1 MRRLRELGI
10 SEAEEIGGFS
20 LRSFKFPSYRIVGV
34 LRMKG
39 LRVPR
44 LRSLGTLRLGA
55 FGLSA
60 GAIFRVPQ
68 TEANW
73 GYFRYLGISALGHFL
88 FLWVKGLV
96 VPKLTIHELPSG
108 RTRVPQSCGDLGLPS
123 LEFEAVRLRVY
134 EGFAGC
140 VPVSLPAVLR
150 RWELGGL

>member
-1 MRRLRELGI
+1 MPQ
-10 SEAEEIGGFS
+10 AEGNCGS
-20 LRSFKFPSYRIVGV
+20 S
-34 LRMKG
+34 
-39 LRVPR
+39 
-44 LRSLGTLRLGA
+44 
-55 FGLSA
+55 
-60 GAIFRVPQ
+60 
-68 TEANW
+68 
-73 GYFRYLGISALGHFL
+73 RYLGIAAPGDLV

>member
-1 MRRLRELGI
+1 MRRT
-10 SEAEEIGGFS
+10 
-20 LRSFKFPSYRIVGV
+20 
-34 LRMKG
+34 G

-44 LRSLGTLRLGA
+44 LRYSGSLRLRK

-68 TEANW
+68 AEGNC
-73 GYFRYLGISALGHFL
+73 GSSRYLGIAAPGDLV

-134 EGFAGC
+134 KGFPGC

>member
-1 MRRLRELGI
+1 MGSLRLRKV
-10 SEAEEIGGFS
+10 GGGQLS
-20 LRSFKFPSYRIVGV
+20 LRGFRFPTCRTVWV
-34 LRMKG
+34 LRRTG

-44 LRSLGTLRLGA
+44 PRYSGSLRLRK

-68 TEANW
+68 AE
-73 GYFRYLGISALGHFL
+73 GSSRYLGIAAPGDSV

-108 RTRVPQSCGDLGLPS
+108 RTRVPQSCRDLGLPS

-140 VPVSLPAVLR
+140 VPVSLPAVLW